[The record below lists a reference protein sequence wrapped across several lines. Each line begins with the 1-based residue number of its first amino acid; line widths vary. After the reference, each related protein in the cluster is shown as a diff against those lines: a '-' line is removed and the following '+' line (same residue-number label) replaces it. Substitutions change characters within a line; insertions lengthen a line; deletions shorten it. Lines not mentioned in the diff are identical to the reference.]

1 MAPPGLPGIVI
12 SELLSTIHPII
23 METLMR
29 RLLPF
34 VVAFAATSTPVF
46 SQNAPAKQAPAAT
59 PATAPA
65 DTARA
70 LEELRGDLQAK
81 RADIMAKNISL
92 SADQA
97 AKFWPLYEKYQAEQN
112 AIIDAQLKGVK
123 EYAEKYEH
131 LDDAGAL
138 AFIDVQMKRDEA
150 MVALRRKWLPEF
162 QKILPTTTAV
172 RVIQIDRRLSQAM
185 QVVLSSQLPL
195 VR

>member
-1 MAPPGLPGIVI
+1 
-12 SELLSTIHPII
+12 
-23 METLMR
+23 
-29 RLLPF
+29 
-34 VVAFAATSTPVF
+34 VF
-46 SQNAPAKQAPAAT
+46 SQSAPAKQAPAAT
-59 PATAPA
+59 PAATPA
-65 DTARA
+65 DTAEA

-81 RADIMAKNISL
+81 RADVMAKNISL

-123 EYAEKYEH
+123 AYADKYDH

-138 AFIDVQMKRDEA
+138 AFIDTLMKRDEA

-162 QKILPTTTAV
+162 QKVVPTTTAV

>member
-1 MAPPGLPGIVI
+1 
-12 SELLSTIHPII
+12 
-23 METLMR
+23 MR

-34 VVAFAATSTPVF
+34 VVALVATSTPVF
-46 SQNAPAKQAPAAT
+46 SQNAPVSQAPAAT
-59 PATAPA
+59 TTATPA
-65 DTARA
+65 DTAKA
-70 LEELRGDLQAK
+70 LAELRGDLQAK
-81 RADIMAKNISL
+81 RADVMAKNISL

-123 EYAEKYEH
+123 AYADKYDH

-138 AFIDVQMKRDEA
+138 AFIDTLMKRDEA

-162 QKILPTTTAV
+162 QKVVPTTTAV